1 MAQSKF
7 MSIAVALICAAGVTV
22 AAQSGDAKDK
32 KKEDGAVTTAAKAT
46 AKTTADG
53 AKATGKKSAEV
64 AKATGGKSKE
74 VAKATGSTTKKGA
87 KATGST
93 TKKGA
98 KKTAGGAKKLGVG
111 IKDAVT
117 PGSDKDKDKSKK

>member
-1 MAQSKF
+1 MTHSRF
-7 MSIAVALICAAGVTV
+7 MSIAVALICAAGVSV

-32 KKEDGAVTTAAKAT
+32 KKSDGAVTTAAKAT

-87 KATGST
+87 K
-93 TKKGA
+93 
-98 KKTAGGAKKLGVG
+98 KTAGGAKRLGIGV
-111 IKDAVT
+111 KDAVT
-117 PGSDKDKDKSKK
+117 PGNDKDKDKNKK

>member
-1 MAQSKF
+1 MTHSRF
-7 MSIAVALICAAGVTV
+7 MSIAVALICAAGVSV

-32 KKEDGAVTTAAKAT
+32 KKSDGAVTTAAKAT

-53 AKATGKKSAEV
+53 AKATGKKS
-64 AKATGGKSKE
+64 KE
-74 VAKATGSTTKKGA
+74 VA

-98 KKTAGGAKKLGVG
+98 KKTAGGAKKLGIGV
-111 IKDAVT
+111 KDAVT
-117 PGSDKDKDKSKK
+117 PGNDKDKDKDKNKK